1 MKILVITFSADMN
14 PGTFM
19 QALGVR
25 TGLLEMFPGAEVEY
39 LNFPNF
45 KASRW
50 GKLTVGKNDSFLTI
64 VRQKST
70 AFLRMLKYRRDN
82 AKLFRF
88 TRRISMFDYD
98 PADARE
104 LLSHYDLVCVGSDT
118 ILEEAVGGTSG
129 QYSLAWCSSTLCNA
143 PHIFFAASAS
153 PAHFADDAGI
163 TATLKE
169 MVSGFR
175 FIGLRDGLTAS
186 LFRDKMGISAERV
199 VKQPD
204 PSYLLD
210 VSQFELKGYYARR
223 IAQLRAKGRR
233 IALCNFSKNFLYRK
247 QIADMLRAEG
257 FGVIT
262 TAYSPYADL
271 CLSTVSARE
280 WAGVFRLCDMTV
292 TERFHDSVFA
302 LRNGCPVIAVDWEEK
317 RFSESGDSKTYRI
330 LEDYGLEQ
338 FHFTFRKEEQLKDII
353 SAFPGVMEAYKEKNV
368 AAKAVRYAEQAH
380 AMLHDIKAAVKN
392 S

>member
-1 MKILVITFSADMN
+1 MN

-25 TGLLEMFPGAEVEY
+25 TGLLEMFPGVEVEY

-45 KASRW
+45 KASFL
-50 GKLTVGKNDSFLTI
+50 GKFTVGKNDSFLTFI
-64 VRQKST
+64 RHKGT
-70 AFLRMLKYRRDN
+70 AFYRMLKYRRDN
-82 AKLFRF
+82 AKVFRL

-118 ILEEAVGGTSG
+118 ILEEAVGGNSG
-129 QYSLAWCSSTLCNA
+129 QYSLAWCSSTLCDA

-153 PAHFADDAGI
+153 PAHFADDADI
-163 TATLKE
+163 TANLKK
-169 MVSGFR
+169 MVSGFH
-175 FIGLRDGLTAS
+175 FIGLRDGLTVA
-186 LFRDKMGISAERV
+186 LFRDKIGISPERI

-210 VSQFELKGYYARR
+210 VSQFELKGYYARH
-223 IAQLRAKGRR
+223 IARLRAKGRR

-247 QIADMLRAEG
+247 EIADMLRAEG

-280 WAGVFRLCDMTV
+280 WAGMFRLCDVAV

-302 LRNGCPVIAVDWEEK
+302 LRNGCPVIAVDWEPK
-317 RFSESGDSKTYRI
+317 RISETGDSKTFRI

-338 FHFTFRKEEQLKDII
+338 FHFTFRGEEQLKDIVNAI
-353 SAFPGVMEAYKEKNV
+353 PEAIKAYKQKDV
-368 AAKAVRYAEQAH
+368 LAKAVRYAEQAH
-380 AMLHDIKAAVKN
+380 AMLQNIKAAVERN
-392 S
+392 I